1 MNKMIVMDHPQQPNE
16 NVINETY
23 EIKLNDRLRS
33 LRKAHKKTMLSMAQI
48 VGVSVSTY
56 AGYETPENMK
66 NHRIPSVSKIMKFA
80 NYYGVSVDY
89 LIGNTDQKYKYDV
102 VDIRE
107 MYEQKKPDLSNLH
120 QVAFEEVLNVL

>member
-1 MNKMIVMDHPQQPNE
+1 
-16 NVINETY
+16 
-23 EIKLNDRLRS
+23 
-33 LRKAHKKTMLSMAQI
+33 
-48 VGVSVSTY
+48 
-56 AGYETPENMK
+56 MK

-89 LIGNTDQKYKYDV
+89 LIGNTDQKHKYDV